1 MNFEQ
6 PGFSPTDQS
15 TLSDHTSIATSSEQP
30 AEQIAEV
37 IAQPE
42 VINPNPRKLELQ
54 SINPEIPVDR
64 QSSILPNEMIAA
76 LQNPDLSEAEL
87 ANLKNQIQA
96 IGLEYAQAN
105 QFSETDTQIIL
116 EALQKVPAEV
126 QAHFSPKATVDVTTG
141 RCFSEYFPLAKALEK
156 IKRRSGPSGVSIS
169 IITVDGDS
177 LIFKRSLNNG
187 SCRGFLGPV
196 AGFLNDIPEAKT
208 VQEIIDVNT
217 ISQVSHETGLPMA
230 SLKSKIVGSVNVDY
244 PSTQTEIIVSAVTS
258 LTKAEILALI
268 NNNQGEGPIKL
279 AEKSPFLIPR
289 DKILAI
295 LADPE
300 CHIATQH
307 AIALATGLGESPEWH
322 QALELI
328 KKLPQYP
335 SGNKPEEA
343 WDGLEALLKK
353 YNIDITQTA

>member
-1 MNFEQ
+1 MNLEQ
-6 PGFSPTDQS
+6 S
-15 TLSDHTSIATSSEQP
+15 

-37 IAQPE
+37 GAKPE
-42 VINPNPRKLELQ
+42 VINPNPRKVELQ
-54 SINPEIPVDR
+54 PINPEILIDHQP
-64 QSSILPNEMIAA
+64 SILPKEIITA
-76 LQNPDLSEAEL
+76 LQNPDLTETEL
-87 ANLKNQIQA
+87 TDLKNQIQT
-96 IGLEYAQAN
+96 IGLEYAQTN
-105 QFSETDTQIIL
+105 QFSESDTQTLL

-126 QAHFSPKATVDVTTG
+126 QAHFSPKATVDVATG
-141 RCFSEYFPLAKALEK
+141 RCFSEYFPVAKALEK
-156 IKRRSGPSGVSIS
+156 IKRRAGPSGVSIS
-169 IITVDGDS
+169 IITADGDS

-196 AGFLNDIPEAKT
+196 AGFLNDVSEAKT
-208 VQEIIDVNT
+208 VREIIDTNT

-230 SLKSKIVGSVNVDY
+230 SLKSKIVGSVDVDY
-244 PSTQTEIIVSAVTS
+244 PSNQTEIIVSAVTS

-268 NNNQGEGPIKL
+268 NHNQGEGPTKL

-295 LADPE
+295 LADPD

-307 AIALATGLGESPEWH
+307 AIALATGLGETPEWH

-335 SGNKPEEA
+335 AGSKPEEA
-343 WDGLEALLKK
+343 WDGLEALLEK
-353 YNIDITQTA
+353 YGVDTTQVA